1 MIKLVAED
9 NPDMPISKSLRRVLN
24 IDYVSSNSN
33 LMPHVTELLP
43 ELIANNSA
51 AIILVD
57 RVPNKYISDIY
68 EELKVFADSNYPYV
82 YVVPIICSE
91 FIAIQAIDQSI
102 LVHKYK
108 WLEIVKRLIDNYV
121 VPKNC
126 PPRTLAYKESFNTY
140 EMMCKLYLNNNQ
152 TEYANVMDH
161 GEAYNDIGVLCNLLS
176 KMPLTSYLSGE
187 CRVSLYGANIDDL
200 AKFALT
206 EQKKSDELQSIIC
219 KKKLDDRW
227 WEL

>member
-57 RVPNKYISDIY
+57 RVP
-68 EELKVFADSNYPYV
+68 
-82 YVVPIICSE
+82 IICSE

-140 EMMCKLYLNNNQ
+140 EKMCKLYLNNNQ

-161 GEAYNDIGVLCNLLS
+161 GEAYNDMEYCA
-176 KMPLTSYLSGE
+176 TCYLK
-187 CRVSLYGANIDDL
+187 CRSRRI
-200 AKFALT
+200 
-206 EQKKSDELQSIIC
+206 
-219 KKKLDDRW
+219 
-227 WEL
+227 